1 LAFVLTKDAQAEM
14 LRRGIPE
21 DLVARVLNVPD
32 QVVSERAGLMA
43 YQSRVELSA
52 NRVMLVRVIVDDRTE
67 PHRVIT
73 VYRTSKIQKYWRQA

>member
-1 LAFVLTKDAQAEM
+1 MAFVLTKHAQAEM

-21 DLVARVLNVPD
+21 DLVVRVLSVPD

-52 NRVMLVRVIVDDRTE
+52 DKVMLVRVIVDYRTE
-67 PHRVIT
+67 PHGVIT
-73 VYRTSKIQKYWRQA
+73 VYRTSKIHKYWRQV